1 MKHDIATFTCSAS
14 SDLLKHPQIVL
25 DGLHSLNLDA
35 ADSSYEGVTWEK
47 LNTTRNETIYLIF
60 LNTTFLKS
68 GKIDFLCIIQS
79 GKCSKGGHL
88 YVVESMWTHQYY

>member
-14 SDLLKHPQIVL
+14 SDLLKQPEIVL
-25 DGLHSLNLDA
+25 DGLHRQNLD
-35 ADSSYEGVTWEK
+35 DDQSSYEGVTWEK

-68 GKIDFLCIIQS
+68 DKMDFLCIIQS
-79 GKCSKGGHL
+79 GKCSKGGRL
-88 YVVESMWTHQYY
+88 YIVESMWAHQYY